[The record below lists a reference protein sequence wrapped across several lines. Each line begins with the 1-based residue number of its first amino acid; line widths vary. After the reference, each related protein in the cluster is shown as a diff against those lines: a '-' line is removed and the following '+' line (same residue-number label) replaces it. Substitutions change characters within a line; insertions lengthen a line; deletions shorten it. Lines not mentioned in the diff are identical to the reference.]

1 METLTIS
8 TTSGN
13 NCAMFGR
20 RKSLDE
26 NQTVLSNFVK
36 GEKII
41 KKITGKSPC
50 SNTSQKHTST
60 PGSLNASPS
69 RKRIRPLSPN
79 NNSDIES
86 NKRAH
91 LDKEMENNTTEDHD
105 TSTVL
110 LNPELTELKR
120 QIFAGF
126 ETLLAPIKKEIKEL
140 KDDHKTLFEGQTTTC
155 APKIERKFVQSEERQ
170 KKLESRISRLEDQ
183 LLEKNVIFQ
192 GVHEE
197 EYEDKSDIKAQIV
210 KAIANTMDGD
220 DYEAKKSLAG
230 QTSIDS
236 VERVGKYNPLRIRPV
251 KVKFREKK
259 DVDHLFKNRKKLPRG
274 VYIDKEYS
282 RTTEKERRLLRPVLH
297 IGRKMEKYKGNI
309 RMDGPHL
316 VVNGKHY
323 HRQNL
328 HTLPDDLDPV
338 LATSKEDDTIIG
350 FFGELHPFSNFHPCK
365 FTIEGLEFH
374 SSEQFIQMKKAEYF
388 NDNIA
393 RERIL
398 NSEDAQDC
406 KEISKD
412 INHFNKKSWN
422 AVAKEM
428 CEPGITEKFVQNRN
442 LLSYLM
448 DTGNKTIV
456 EASFDDLWGTGSHIS
471 SKDALN
477 KNKWRGT
484 NILGKILMGIRD
496 KQVEPF
502 LTSKDP
508 EIMEGILTDENTSD
522 Q

>member
-1 METLTIS
+1 
-8 TTSGN
+8 
-13 NCAMFGR
+13 MFGR

-50 SNTSQKHTST
+50 SNPSQKHPST

-105 TSTVL
+105 TSTVP
-110 LNPELTELKR
+110 LNPERTELKR

-140 KDDHKTLFEGQTTTC
+140 KDDQKTLFEGQTTTC
-155 APKIERKFVQSEERQ
+155 APKIERKFVQSEERH

-192 GVHEE
+192 GIHEE

-210 KAIANTMDGD
+210 KAIANTMDGE
-220 DYEAKKSLAG
+220 DYDAKKSLAG

-259 DVDHLFKNRKKLPRG
+259 DVDNLFKNRKKLPRG

-282 RTTEKERRLLRPVLH
+282 RTTEKERRLLRPVLN
-297 IGRKMEKYKGNI
+297 IGRKMGKYKGNI
-309 RMDGPHL
+309 
-316 VVNGKHY
+316 
-323 HRQNL
+323 
-328 HTLPDDLDPV
+328 
-338 LATSKEDDTIIG
+338 
-350 FFGELHPFSNFHPCK
+350 
-365 FTIEGLEFH
+365 
-374 SSEQFIQMKKAEYF
+374 
-388 NDNIA
+388 
-393 RERIL
+393 
-398 NSEDAQDC
+398 
-406 KEISKD
+406 
-412 INHFNKKSWN
+412 
-422 AVAKEM
+422 
-428 CEPGITEKFVQNRN
+428 
-442 LLSYLM
+442 
-448 DTGNKTIV
+448 
-456 EASFDDLWGTGSHIS
+456 
-471 SKDALN
+471 
-477 KNKWRGT
+477 
-484 NILGKILMGIRD
+484 
-496 KQVEPF
+496 
-502 LTSKDP
+502 
-508 EIMEGILTDENTSD
+508 
-522 Q
+522 

>member
-1 METLTIS
+1 
-8 TTSGN
+8 
-13 NCAMFGR
+13 MFGR

-41 KKITGKSPC
+41 KNITGKSPW
-50 SNTSQKHTST
+50 SNPSQKHTST

-140 KDDHKTLFEGQTTTC
+140 KDDQKTLFEGQTATC
-155 APKIERKFVQSEERQ
+155 APKIERKFVQSEERH

-210 KAIANTMDGD
+210 KAIANTMDGE
-220 DYEAKKSLAG
+220 DYDAKKSLAG

-297 IGRKMEKYKGNI
+297 IVRKMGKYKGKI

-316 VVNGKHY
+316 VVDG
-323 HRQNL
+323 
-328 HTLPDDLDPV
+328 LDPW
-338 LATSKEDDTIIG
+338 I
-350 FFGELHPFSNFHPCK
+350 
-365 FTIEGLEFH
+365 
-374 SSEQFIQMKKAEYF
+374 
-388 NDNIA
+388 
-393 RERIL
+393 
-398 NSEDAQDC
+398 
-406 KEISKD
+406 
-412 INHFNKKSWN
+412 
-422 AVAKEM
+422 
-428 CEPGITEKFVQNRN
+428 
-442 LLSYLM
+442 
-448 DTGNKTIV
+448 
-456 EASFDDLWGTGSHIS
+456 
-471 SKDALN
+471 
-477 KNKWRGT
+477 
-484 NILGKILMGIRD
+484 
-496 KQVEPF
+496 
-502 LTSKDP
+502 
-508 EIMEGILTDENTSD
+508 
-522 Q
+522 

>member
-1 METLTIS
+1 MVTIVQ
-8 TTSGN
+8 
-13 NCAMFGR
+13 CLER

-50 SNTSQKHTST
+50 SNPSQTHTST

-140 KDDHKTLFEGQTTTC
+140 KDDQKTLFEGQTATC
-155 APKIERKFVQSEERQ
+155 APKIERKFVQSEERH

-220 DYEAKKSLAG
+220 DYDAKKSLAG

-236 VERVGKYNPLRIRPV
+236 VERVGKYNPLRIQPV

-297 IGRKMEKYKGNI
+297 I
-309 RMDGPHL
+309 
-316 VVNGKHY
+316 
-323 HRQNL
+323 
-328 HTLPDDLDPV
+328 
-338 LATSKEDDTIIG
+338 
-350 FFGELHPFSNFHPCK
+350 
-365 FTIEGLEFH
+365 
-374 SSEQFIQMKKAEYF
+374 
-388 NDNIA
+388 
-393 RERIL
+393 
-398 NSEDAQDC
+398 
-406 KEISKD
+406 
-412 INHFNKKSWN
+412 W
-422 AVAKEM
+422 
-428 CEPGITEKFVQNRN
+428 
-442 LLSYLM
+442 
-448 DTGNKTIV
+448 
-456 EASFDDLWGTGSHIS
+456 
-471 SKDALN
+471 
-477 KNKWRGT
+477 
-484 NILGKILMGIRD
+484 
-496 KQVEPF
+496 
-502 LTSKDP
+502 
-508 EIMEGILTDENTSD
+508 
-522 Q
+522 